1 MKITMKKTYIAPEAL
16 VEQMTTEFLMAAS
29 PINISIDEGITIDD
43 LGDVAVKESL
53 FTSLME

>member
-1 MKITMKKTYIAPEAL
+1 MKKTYIAPEAL

-29 PINISIDEGITIDD
+29 PVSISIDEGITIDD